1 MILPLECFEGDA
13 IVSLDCLDGDAIF
26 SLGCL
31 EGDETLSLRC
41 LEGDAI
47 FSLGCLEGVFWLENL
62 DLVTE
67 LSEPDL
73 STLCRSFRLNDFF
86 FFGGSTGG

>member
-1 MILPLECFEGDA
+1 MILPLVCFEGDA
-13 IVSLDCLDGDAIF
+13 IVSLDCLEGDAIL

-31 EGDETLSLRC
+31 EGDV
-41 LEGDAI
+41 I